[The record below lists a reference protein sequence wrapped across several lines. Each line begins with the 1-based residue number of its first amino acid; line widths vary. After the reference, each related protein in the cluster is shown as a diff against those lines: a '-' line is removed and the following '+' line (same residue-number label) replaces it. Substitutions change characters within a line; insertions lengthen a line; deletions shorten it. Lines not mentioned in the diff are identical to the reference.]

1 MADRL
6 TPQANEIFPTHLR
19 AKGTMCCV
27 ASYSLINI
35 MWTQVS
41 PVAFENIG
49 WKFYMVFV
57 SCCVV
62 AAVIMYFTYPDTLN
76 KPLEEV
82 AKLFGDDDLVALYS
96 ESVPCYAGD
105 EEQCV
110 GSEKGRDDTV
120 EEVKV

>member
-1 MADRL
+1 
-6 TPQANEIFPTHLR
+6 
-19 AKGTMCCV
+19 MCCV